1 MHFYVTSIQNDTVNI
16 GKGLKTGSPIMNKKN
31 TLLDVLTSEECGI
44 KYTLSKLGG
53 KWKPLIL
60 WFLAKN
66 GTKRYGEI
74 RRYIPK
80 VTNKMLSQQLKELA
94 VDKLIKR
101 KDYKTVPPK
110 VEYSI
115 TEEGKTLVPILEHMC
130 SWGFEREKNI

>member
-1 MHFYVTSIQNDTVNI
+1 MHFFVTGILLGTKMMLNA
-16 GKGLKTGSPIMNKKN
+16 LKTGGYMDHKKIEKLN
-31 TLLDVLTSEECGI
+31 VLTSDECGI
-44 KYTLSKLGG
+44 KFTLSKIGG

-94 VDKLIKR
+94 EDKLIKR

-110 VEYSI
+110 VEYTI
-115 TEEGKTLVPILEHMC
+115 TDEGKTLVPLLEFMC
-130 SWGFEREKNI
+130 SWGFDRQK